1 MAQSPFNF
9 SAKNKRAGLQ
19 QPVFNA
25 ADAMYADTVPYFPSQ
40 KYIDKNLAPE
50 QFPKE
55 SVKAAARAA
64 RKAVDA
70 GILTPETATMI
81 LPNILTEGRPD
92 DFGVNNGRWTGGV
105 NSPMGKF
112 VRSLGLDD
120 TISKQDVS
128 LPLSVTDLPRKLYN
142 KGDVVIM
149 PKSGDN
155 PAELD
160 YNARLMAAVLA
171 EKQRQ
176 SKDSDSGETIRR
188 WNGQGKGAEN
198 HLRKVIEASE
208 MLVNNE
214 GNKQIMDLFKQEF
227 MKDPVPQD
235 PTKGTF

>member
-1 MAQSPFNF
+1 
-9 SAKNKRAGLQ
+9 
-19 QPVFNA
+19 
-25 ADAMYADTVPYFPSQ
+25 
-40 KYIDKNLAPE
+40 
-50 QFPKE
+50 
-55 SVKAAARAA
+55 
-64 RKAVDA
+64 
-70 GILTPETATMI
+70 
-81 LPNILTEGRPD
+81 
-92 DFGVNNGRWTGGV
+92 
-105 NSPMGKF
+105 MGKF
-112 VRSLGLDD
+112 VRSLGLDE
-120 TISKQDVS
+120 TVVKQDVELGQFIPPVGS
-128 LPLSVTDLPRKLYN
+128 MVRGSTALYK
-142 KGDVVIM
+142 KGDIVVM
-149 PKSGDN
+149 PKEGN
-155 PAELD
+155 TPAELD